1 MHSMLFIDV
10 LVNNRLRIYLRSR
23 GILNIFVKQLQ
34 FKGTAL
40 LAAYALTKCLA
51 HRLSISC

>member
-1 MHSMLFIDV
+1 MHSMLFTDV
-10 LVNNRLRIYLRSR
+10 LVNDCLRTYLRSR
-23 GILNIFVKQLQ
+23 GILNIFIKQLQ

-40 LAAYALTKCLA
+40 LAAYALTKFLA